1 MADKGADVTEL
12 REWTRIHVNRPVRI
26 SAYSAPELAADGA
39 PAYICT
45 GKVFAHAHFPNGMQI
60 CTTRVLRE
68 AGGQI
73 ETASGATYRLGAPYC
88 AKAE

>member
-1 MADKGADVTEL
+1 MADRGSGVTEL

-26 SAYSAPELAADGA
+26 SAYSAPELAEGGV

-73 ETASGATYRLGAPYC
+73 ETASGSTYRLGTPCY